1 LLKRLLSEGSQD
13 QHVCNTPG
21 KIIIDINNNLEHF
34 VKTNAYYDSRVL
46 VNIVRNEAL
55 CSALLLTKGSN
66 VMLSMLPTKD
76 RKSAGVYTA
85 LY

>member
-1 LLKRLLSEGSQD
+1 MSEGIQN

-21 KIIIDINNNLEHF
+21 KIMIDINNNLEHF
-34 VKTNAYYDSRVL
+34 VTTNAYYDSRAL
-46 VNIVRNEAL
+46 VNIVRNEAM
-55 CSALLLTKGSN
+55 CSSVLLTKGST

-76 RKSAGVYTA
+76 GKSAGVYTT